1 MRGGGGRREGRD
13 GEEISVREVLDA
25 TSTGGGVI
33 SSGTLYFAAGGRGI
47 FGASVKGITA
57 GNSIIRD
64 INELARR
71 G

>member
-1 MRGGGGRREGRD
+1 MRGS
-13 GEEISVREVLDA
+13 EEEETSVREVLDA
-25 TSTGGGVI
+25 TSTGDGVT
-33 SSGTLYFAAGGRGI
+33 SRERFTSADDGAAAAGGRGI